1 MKRVMIF
8 LGFILYAT
16 AIFFIQNPFLFLG
29 VLVFNLLAMVVLK
42 IKLAE
47 AIENIGKILPFI
59 LLTVLINWILENY
72 EYAFLVAIKLILV
85 CNSTY
90 IYAKTTSVREM
101 AITIKNLCMPLK
113 LWKVN
118 LEDIEIL
125 VCISLSMIPILKK
138 EYRQLKEASFAKGM
152 EINLKNMKPILAK
165 LMVSLMKRV
174 NELEESMIEKGYG
187 EV

>member
-1 MKRVMIF
+1 M
-8 LGFILYAT
+8 
-16 AIFFIQNPFLFLG
+16 
-29 VLVFNLLAMVVLK
+29 
-42 IKLAE
+42 
-47 AIENIGKILPFI
+47 PFI

>member
-1 MKRVMIF
+1 MIF

-16 AIFFIQNPFLFLG
+16 AIFFIDNPFLFLG
-29 VLVFNLLAMVVLK
+29 ILLLNLLAMANLK
-42 IKLAE
+42 ISLVE
-47 AIENIGKILPFI
+47 AIENIKKILPFI
-59 LLTVLINWILENY
+59 LVTVLINWILENY
-72 EYAFLVAIKLILV
+72 EYAFLVAIKLLLV

-90 IYAKTTSVREM
+90 IYARTTSVREI

-125 VCISLSMIPILKK
+125 VCISLSMIPILKN
-138 EYRQLKEASFAKGM
+138 EYRQLREASLAKGM